1 MKVNRNKVAGQLSD
15 IPTLQQ
21 SAAEHLDP
29 ARSGSGSSATERSIG
44 INVSALDF
52 SMAKETLAILHG
64 WESVIREARN
74 LTPPALVKAQ
84 ATTELEVEATCR
96 FHLAHLDFSLA
107 QGWAAD
113 FAGEVAEIHARGM
126 AATKQ
131 FIEQP
136 RRIPCP
142 TDDCEKFVVIDAHRL
157 REYGLEEEVTCFGC
171 HQSWSLIRLVTLAMS
186 NPAKKFYLDIEALA
200 IWLQISERQVRNIV
214 KNYDI
219 PKKGNLYSVADIL
232 AKR

>member
-1 MKVNRNKVAGQLSD
+1 MKVNKSKVASQLD
-15 IPTLQQ
+15 AIPTLQQ

-29 ARSGSGSSATERSIG
+29 ARSGSGSSSSERSIG

-64 WESVIREARN
+64 WESLIREGRG
-74 LTPPALVKAQ
+74 LTPPALVSAE

-96 FHLAHLDFSLA
+96 FHLAHLEWSADQDWFD
-107 QGWAAD
+107 D
-113 FAGEVAEIHARGM
+113 FANEVAEIHAKGM
-126 AATKQ
+126 AACKE

-142 TDDCEKFVVIDAHRL
+142 TDECQKFVVIDAHRIH
-157 REYGLEEEVTCFGC
+157 ENGLSEEVTCFGC
-171 HQSWSLIRLVTLAMS
+171 RQSWSLIRLVTLAMS

-200 IWLQISERQVRNIV
+200 LWLQISERQVRNIV
-214 KNYDI
+214 KAHNI
-219 PKKGNLYSVADIL
+219 PRKGNLYSVADII